1 VGKHRDLD
9 NYDARR
15 QLLRRS
21 RSESSSD
28 FSGLRALT
36 ADINPAVRG
45 GGANDNEEFLGG
57 TRSHSF
63 ASATSLIVRG

>member
-1 VGKHRDLD
+1 LGWGGCGFFRVG
-9 NYDARR
+9 
-15 QLLRRS
+15 
-21 RSESSSD
+21 
-28 FSGLRALT
+28 GLNGGGEAGGGGG
-36 ADINPAVRG
+36 G